1 MSALDAV
8 FGLGEKVDAAT
19 SGAKRAAQRFS
30 RVFGQLRSGAGGS
43 DTWRRTLTEFV
54 VIAVLLA
61 IPSKLIWD
69 IRDSSLAYIAN
80 TKAERAATQAQIA
93 QGKALLNKST
103 SYKTLLA
110 QDAVKVPK
118 TVGYSQIL
126 STLTTLAGRSGVA
139 LDTVSAASKKPAPIA
154 GAVYEW
160 TVDAT
165 ITGPLSRIQ
174 SYIDELQAEP
184 RLYQVTQ
191 AQIAVAGVGAS
202 AASSHTA
209 TSTPT
214 SFNGS
219 IDNAVLTI
227 GVESLS

>member
-1 MSALDAV
+1 MSVLDAA
-8 FGLGEKVDAAT
+8 FGLGGKVDAAT

-30 RVFGQLRSGAGGS
+30 RGFGQVRSGARGS
-43 DTWRRTLTEFV
+43 DTWRRGLTEFV
-54 VIAVLLA
+54 VIAILLA

-69 IRDSSLAYIAN
+69 MRDSSLAYIAN

-93 QGKALLNKST
+93 QGKALLQKADI
-103 SYKTLLA
+103 YKALQA
-110 QDAVKVPK
+110 QYALKVPK

-126 STLTTLAGRSGVA
+126 STLTTLAGRSGVE
-139 LDTVSAASKKPAPIA
+139 LDTVSAASKKPSPIA

-160 TVDAT
+160 TVNAT
-165 ITGPLSRIQ
+165 ITGPLSQIQ
-174 SYIDELQAEP
+174 SYIDELQSEP

-191 AQIAVAGVGAS
+191 AQVAVAGVGAS
-202 AASSHTA
+202 AASPHVN
-209 TSTPT
+209 TSTQT